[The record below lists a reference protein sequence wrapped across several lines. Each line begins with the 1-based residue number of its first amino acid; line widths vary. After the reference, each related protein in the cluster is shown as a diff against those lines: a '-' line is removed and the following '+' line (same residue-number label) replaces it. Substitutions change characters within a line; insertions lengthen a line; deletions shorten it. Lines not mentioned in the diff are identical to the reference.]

1 MFYFIFQ
8 RINKK
13 ARQIAQQVKIFAA
26 KPKNPK
32 TYTTEGEKM
41 VLQVVLWSLHRKQT
55 KIIFEKINCFKGSI
69 EKNYG

>member
-1 MFYFIFQ
+1 MFYLIFQ

-13 ARQIAQQVKIFAA
+13 ATQMVQQVKIFAA
-26 KPKNPK
+26 KPKDLR

-55 KIIFEKINCFKGSI
+55 KIVFEKINGFKGSI